1 MVLHYRTITMPTPY
15 IKKMAKKHKISVG
28 KSEKYWDR
36 AKESAKKQGK
46 EDNYALITT
55 IYQKMIK
62 ESTLLEFLED

>member
-1 MVLHYRTITMPTPY
+1 MPTPY

-36 AKESAKKQGK
+36 AKESAKQQDK
-46 EDNYALITT
+46 EDNYALIMT

-62 ESTLLEFLED
+62 ESTLLEFLELDK